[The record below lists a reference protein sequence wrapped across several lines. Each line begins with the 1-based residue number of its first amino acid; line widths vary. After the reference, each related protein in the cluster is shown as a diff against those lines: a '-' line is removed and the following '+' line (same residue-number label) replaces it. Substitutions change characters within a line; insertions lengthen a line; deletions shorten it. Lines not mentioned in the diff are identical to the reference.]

1 MANGKSARES
11 GSNLLLS
18 ASVADPLQM
27 QMPAIESAGPS
38 PPSSSQNSSSG
49 FPSRNSSY
57 EGNLDA
63 LRTVAAPATG
73 AEFGPPRGNKFAK
86 EEIVDNP
93 LAQLLS
99 IRATI
104 NASPIG
110 GPSMSSFPV
119 LAHPA
124 LNLGTL
130 RRLSSRPAGDS
141 ATHES

>member
-1 MANGKSARES
+1 MRAAAACFF
-11 GSNLLLS
+11 L
-18 ASVADPLQM
+18 AADPLQM

-38 PPSSSQNSSSG
+38 PPSSSQNSSA